1 LTNAMVLDKEVV
13 GFISWKALKRNL
25 GKEDDL

>member
-13 GFISWKALKRNL
+13 DQFFARLLALKGNL
-25 GKEDDL
+25 GKGG